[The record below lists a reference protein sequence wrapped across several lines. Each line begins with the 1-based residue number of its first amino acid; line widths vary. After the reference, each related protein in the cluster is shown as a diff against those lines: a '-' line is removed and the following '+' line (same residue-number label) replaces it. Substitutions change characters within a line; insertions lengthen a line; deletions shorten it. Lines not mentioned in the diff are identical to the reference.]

1 MSSQRGSFRG
11 RPSRGR
17 PSPSPSRGHPPGS
30 QAGEPPSSP
39 QHQQSPSPQQALQSL
54 APPPPQQ
61 QQQQASQSPPPQKP
75 QEQQPQE
82 SKASTSVK
90 QEGRAFVKQYGTSGR
105 STRVIANY
113 VQVSKY
119 PEGYVYQYDIEIEP
133 KDGRFTRLPPPY
145 MTRAIYDQ
153 GMRKYRQSKLRGVP
167 MVYDARKIAYAPNP
181 VCDPD
186 ETLRLDVDYAEDGR
200 SNNFVIQIRQSAVIN
215 TSILT
220 DYLRGN
226 TAIEISDIQP
236 ILTAFDLAIG
246 SVIHREMVGFGRSFF
261 SRKQMTNTSGGLELW
276 RGFSFSFRPGID
288 HLYLNVNTAVTAMY
302 TPGGLLDSI
311 ARLLNV
317 RDLNA
322 LRGPMSPNSVRQI
335 GGFLR
340 GLTMY
345 MRHRGV
351 QGKRKV
357 AVKGLTKVSLDKESF
372 EWTDPNKPD
381 SEPERI
387 TIAEYFRKRYGVVL
401 RYPFLPGLIGR
412 KNSVF
417 PIELCEVSENQRYK
431 GKLDDKQ
438 TADMVKFACQR
449 PNQNMERITDIL
461 RSLNLGQQGTVN
473 AFGIQMPSELTK
485 VDARVLQPPTIN
497 YGERSRLPS
506 VTPQGGAWNMRDKC
520 VRSAG
525 KPLRYWA
532 VLILVDRHTLPD
544 NRAQTF
550 ITTLVNMCNRTGYR
564 IDHPQP
570 FIMRGNLNA
579 NISTEMQRA
588 CREIRCPPNE
598 SPQLLLVVL
607 PSTNTQVYQ
616 SVKNC
621 AYTTLG
627 VQTQCMQAKH
637 MQRPNDQYC
646 ANLCLKINV
655 KLGGINQT
663 LPEPDMQDMLLGK
676 PTMFLGCDV
685 THPAPGEQGKPS
697 IASVVGSTDFMGT
710 RYAATLIQLQSR
722 EELVSRLQ
730 ETIVRHLKLFYKK
743 TRTKPQ
749 RIIFYRDGVSE
760 TQFAQVRDRELLD
773 IQRACASVE
782 REYKP
787 QITFLAVLKRHNTRF
802 FPIGRDGDRT
812 GNCEPGTVV
821 DRGVTMPM
829 FQDFYLF
836 SHAAIQGTSRP
847 THYYIL
853 HDDSGFTIDTIQR
866 LSYHLCYTYA
876 ICTRSVSLV
885 PPVYYAHRV
894 ADRARCHLV
903 DMGVS
908 FEEAS
913 SMSSGYYGGAGRD
926 TSGVRENTEVRIIR
940 THDLLDETM
949 YFM

>member
-1 MSSQRGSFRG
+1 MSSQRGSSRG
-11 RPSRGR
+11 RPPRGR
-17 PSPSPSRGHPPGS
+17 PSPSPFRGRPSGP
-30 QAGEPPSSP
+30 QAGGSSSSP
-39 QHQQSPSPQQALQSL
+39 RPPQ
-54 APPPPQQ
+54 APPPQGQRLQGPV
-61 QQQQASQSPPPQKP
+61 
-75 QEQQPQE
+75 
-82 SKASTSVK
+82 ASTSTKPRTGVF
-90 QEGRAFVKQYGTSGR
+90 AKQYGTSGK
-105 STRVIANY
+105 SIKVIANY

-119 PEGYVYQYDIEIEP
+119 PEDYVYQYDIEIEP
-133 KDGRFTRLPPPY
+133 KLGRFTRLPPPY

-167 MVYDARKIAYAPNP
+167 MVYDARKIAYAPKP

-186 ETLRLDVDYAEDGR
+186 ETLKLDVAYSEDGR
-200 SNNFVIQIRQSAVIN
+200 PNDFVIQIRQAAVIN

-220 DYLRGN
+220 DYIRGN

-261 SRKQMTNTSGGLELW
+261 SNNQSMYTSGGLELW
-276 RGFSFSFRPGID
+276 RGFSFSFRPGVD

-311 ARLLNV
+311 SCLLDV
-317 RDLNA
+317 RDLNS
-322 LRGPMSPNSVRQI
+322 LRGPISPNTMRQI
-335 GGFLR
+335 EGFLR

-345 MRHRGV
+345 MHHRGIE
-351 QGKRKV
+351 GKRKV
-357 AVKGLTKVSLDKESF
+357 VVKGLTKMALDKESF
-372 EWTDPNKPD
+372 EWTDPNKPNGR
-381 SEPERI
+381 PEKI
-387 TIAEYFRKRYGVVL
+387 TIANYFRKRYGVAL

-412 KNSVF
+412 KNAVF
-417 PIELCEVSENQRYK
+417 PIELCEISENQRYK

-438 TADMVKFACQR
+438 TAEMVKFACQR
-449 PNQNMERITDIL
+449 PNQNMERIIDIL
-461 RSLNLGQQGTVN
+461 RSLNFGQEPTVN
-473 AFGIQMPSELTK
+473 AFGIQMPMDLTK
-485 VDARVLQPPTIN
+485 VDARVLQAPTIN
-497 YGERSRLPS
+497 YGERSKPPS
-506 VTPQGGAWNMRDKC
+506 ITPKGGAWNMRDRC

-532 VLILVDRHTLPD
+532 VLILADRRSLPD
-544 NRAQTF
+544 NRAQAF

-564 IDHPQP
+564 IDQPQP
-570 FIMRGNLNA
+570 PILYGSINA
-579 NISTEMQRA
+579 NISKEMQRA
-588 CREIRCPPNE
+588 CQAIQRPPNE
-598 SPQLLLVVL
+598 PPQLLLVVL

-663 LPEPDMQDMLLGK
+663 LPQPDMQKMLLGK

-710 RYAATLIQLQSR
+710 RYVATLIQLQSR

-730 ETIVRHLKLFYKK
+730 ETIVRHLKLFFKNTK
-743 TRTKPQ
+743 TKPQ

-760 TQFAQVRDRELLD
+760 TQFAQVKDHELSD
-773 IQRACASVE
+773 IQRACASLE
-782 REYKP
+782 REYRP

-802 FPIGRDGDRT
+802 FPIGNEGDRT
-812 GNCEPGTVV
+812 GNCQPGTVV

-913 SMSSGYYGGAGRD
+913 STTSGYYGGAGRG
-926 TSGVRENTEVRIIR
+926 TSGARENAEARIIR

>member
-1 MSSQRGSFRG
+1 MSSQRGAFRG

-17 PSPSPSRGHPPGS
+17 PSLSPSRGRPSGS
-30 QAGEPPSSP
+30 QAGGSASSP
-39 QHQQSPSPQQALQSL
+39 RQPQQPRTPQSL
-54 APPPPQQ
+54 
-61 QQQQASQSPPPQKP
+61 P
-75 QEQQPQE
+75 QEQKTQKPV
-82 SKASTSVK
+82 ASTSAK
-90 QEGRAFVKQYGTSGR
+90 PQGRAFVKQYGTLGR
-105 STRVIANY
+105 STKVIANY

-133 KDGRFTRLPPPY
+133 KEGRFTRLPPPY
-145 MTRAIYDQ
+145 MTRAIFDQ
-153 GMRKYRQSKLRGVP
+153 GMRTYRQSTLRGVP
-167 MVYDARKIAYAPNP
+167 MVYDARKIAYAPKP
-181 VCDPD
+181 VCDP
-186 ETLRLDVDYAEDGR
+186 EQTLRLDVTYAEDGR
-200 SNNFVIQIRQSAVIN
+200 SNNFVIQIRQTAVIN

-220 DYLRGN
+220 EYLRGN
-226 TAIEISDIQP
+226 TAVEISDIQP

-261 SRKQMTNTSGGLELW
+261 SRGQMSNTTGGLELW

-311 ARLLNV
+311 CSLLNV
-317 RDLNA
+317 RDVNA
-322 LRGPMSPNSVRQI
+322 LRGRISPNAAHQI
-335 GGFLR
+335 GSFLR

-345 MRHRGV
+345 MRHRGI

-357 AVKGLTKVSLDKESF
+357 AVKGLTKVALDKESF
-372 EWTDPNKPD
+372 EWVDPNKPNGQ
-381 SEPERI
+381 PEKI
-387 TIAEYFRKRYGVVL
+387 TIAEYFRKRYGVTL
-401 RYPFLPGLIGR
+401 HYPFLPGLIGR

-417 PIELCEVSENQRYK
+417 PIELCEVSDNQRFR

-461 RSLNLGQQGTVN
+461 RDLNLGREATVN
-473 AFGIQMPSELTK
+473 AFGIQLPTELSK
-485 VDARVLQPPTIN
+485 VDARVLPAPTIF
-497 YGERSRLPS
+497 YGQNSRLPS
-506 VTPQGGAWNMRDKC
+506 FTPDGGAWNMRDKC
-520 VRSAG
+520 VCKPG
-525 KPLRYWA
+525 IPLRYWA
-532 VLILVDRHTLPD
+532 VMILADRRTVPE
-544 NRAQTF
+544 NKAQAF
-550 ITTLVNMCNRTGYR
+550 VTTLVNMCNRSGYR
-564 IDHPQP
+564 IDTPHPP
-570 FIMRGNLNA
+570 IVYSNLNA
-579 NISTEMQRA
+579 NISSEMQKVFN
-588 CREIRCPPNE
+588 EIRHPPNE
-598 SPQLLLVVL
+598 LPQLILVVL
-607 PSTNTQVYQ
+607 PSTNTQLYQ
-616 SVKNC
+616 TVKNC

-627 VQTQCMQAKH
+627 IQTQCMQAKH
-637 MQRPNDQYC
+637 MHKPNNDQYC

-655 KLGGINQT
+655 KLGGVNQI
-663 LPEPDMQDMLLGK
+663 LPEPVMQEMLIGK

-697 IASVVGSTDFMGT
+697 IASVVGSTDYMGT

-722 EELVSRLQ
+722 EELVSKLQ
-730 ETIVRHLKLFYKK
+730 EAIVRHLKLFYKYTK
-743 TRTKPQ
+743 SKPQ

-773 IQRACASVE
+773 IQRACASLE
-782 REYKP
+782 REYAP
-787 QITFLAVLKRHNTRF
+787 SITFLAVLKRHNTRF
-802 FPIGRDGDRT
+802 FPMGRDGDRT
-812 GNCEPGTVV
+812 GNCVPGTVV
-821 DRGVTMPM
+821 DRGITMPM

-847 THYYIL
+847 THYYVL
-853 HDDSGFTIDTIQR
+853 HDDTGFSMDAIQR
-866 LSYHLCYTYA
+866 LTYHLCYTYA

-913 SMSSGYYGGAGRD
+913 SMTSGYYGGVGRD
-926 TSGVRENTEVRIIR
+926 AASIRENTDVKIIT
-940 THDLLDETM
+940 THRHLDETM